1 MKNKVLF
8 LIGIILLITGCSFKP
23 PPVDYGKMPLPKPQ
37 KQVKQTDNYE
47 TSDQF
52 IEDVLVD
59 DPDNFGGIEEDI
71 GEDPE
76 ANVDKSKTCADS
88 YKDCVKDCNGAVEG
102 DISDWEKSL
111 CMKKCNIKYQFCNF
125 F

>member
-1 MKNKVLF
+1 MKNKILF
-8 LIGIILLITGCSFKP
+8 YVGLMLLIAGCSFKP
-23 PPVDYGKMPLPKPQ
+23 PPVDYTKMPSPKPQ
-37 KQVKQTDNYE
+37 KKEKPIDNYE

-71 GEDPE
+71 GENPVAE
-76 ANVDKSKTCADS
+76 EKPKTCAES
-88 YKDCVKDCNGAVEG
+88 YKDCVKDCKGAVEG
-102 DISDWEKSL
+102 DISDWEQSL